1 MHLDHETYSTP
12 VVLCAGDSFIRD
24 WRVSELLNVGG
35 ITVPPHLELIGLITI
50 MSPRKRQLLAW
61 LLPILAIVV
70 LCAAWAVRVAPF
82 KSTQPAKP
90 LQTKSLQLLSLRA
103 KQPITASVPVPANN
117 AAELHAETPML
128 DWSPPLEPIRRLK
141 VTPKVAGD
149 NGQLLADNSRPTVRA
164 QQISTP
170 KREISVLRTRLAK
183 PSNSTINTDSDDSVL
198 NRPLRNRTNEQG
210 HRENVT
216 PDETLPTDN
225 DKPLR
230 RLNVQSKTGESV
242 EPQESK
248 KIEPL
253 DCWWQS
259 EVPTALRP
267 SDKKWTIQ
275 LDDLLVM
282 ALQHSDLVQSMRLE
296 PLIQQTEIAVAT
308 AAFDP
313 AAFVESK
320 WNDLNDPVGNT
331 LTTGGPTRYKDKN
344 VENSAGIRQKNRLG
358 GRVEAAQE
366 LNLRDT
372 NSVFFIPKNQAN
384 TRMVLSYTQPLLR
397 GGGRCY
403 NEGFIVLAQI
413 DTDIARRQLQ
423 QRLQDHLLD
432 VADAYWTL
440 YLERARYVQQL
451 HALERTVSIQEELEA
466 RAEIDVVRSQILR
479 ARGSVAQRRAAVK
492 RAEVGVRN
500 QEAVV
505 WSLTNAP
512 DLVNR
517 KTTEILPTNGPDCRP
532 LPITSEGSVVEALN
546 RRPEV
551 AVVFEKIHA
560 AQTRLGIA
568 EHELLPTL
576 NLVMQTYVHG
586 LTGDYDVGSSLS
598 RQFDTGAPSYSVGL
612 SFLMPYG
619 NAAAKANLTKRQL
632 EMSQLAH
639 ELNATL
645 KRVTVEVENALR
657 DVDAAQAS
665 IAGNK
670 ESLDAAAAELD
681 YLLDRWRMLPGED
694 RLASLLLDEALGAL
708 DRLVAAES
716 AYAQSQVDYALSIT
730 RYKRAAGMLL
740 QTYPVT
746 PDRQAVTPSRL
757 SEPEPVPPPAPGRT
771 ARNPSRAM
779 R

>member
-1 MHLDHETYSTP
+1 
-12 VVLCAGDSFIRD
+12 
-24 WRVSELLNVGG
+24 
-35 ITVPPHLELIGLITI
+35 
-50 MSPRKRQLLAW
+50 MSPRKRHFFAW
-61 LLPILAIVV
+61 LSPLLVIAV
-70 LCAAWAVRVAPF
+70 LCAAWVVRVAPS
-82 KSTQPAKP
+82 KTLQPAKSSKVEIEAP
-90 LQTKSLQLLSLRA
+90 LTLRA
-103 KQPITASVPVPANN
+103 KPSEVNPLPPAASPQDTESLVDGPV
-117 AAELHAETPML
+117 L
-128 DWSPPLEPIRRLK
+128 DWAPPLKSLRRLRAK
-141 VTPKVAGD
+141 DADENGGKDGLWDHSRPLVRASRVSGPKSEFSV
-149 NGQLLADNSRPTVRA
+149 LRLRPTVEPSSPEVGPSILNGPN
-164 QQISTP
+164 QG
-170 KREISVLRTRLAK
+170 RESEPVK
-183 PSNSTINTDSDDSVL
+183 QNVGSDKDIA
-198 NRPLRNRTNEQG
+198 
-210 HRENVT
+210 
-216 PDETLPTDN
+216 TLDAGE
-225 DKPLR
+225 PLR
-230 RLNVQSKTGESV
+230 RLSVQPLVTEASP
-242 EPQESK
+242 PQEA
-248 KIEPL
+248 ELAGEL

-259 EVPTALRP
+259 EVPSSLRP
-267 SDKKWTIQ
+267 SDKKWAIQ
-275 LDDLLVM
+275 LDDLLAM
-282 ALQHSDLVQSMRLE
+282 ALQHSDLVQAMRIE
-296 PLIQQTEIAVAT
+296 PLIAQTDIAVAV

-313 AAFVESK
+313 AAFVDSK

-344 VENSAGIRQKNRLG
+344 LENSAGIRQKNRLG
-358 GRVEAAQE
+358 GKVEAAQE
-366 LNLRDT
+366 INLRDT
-372 NSVFFIPKNQAN
+372 NSIFFKPNDQAN

-413 DTDIARRQLQ
+413 DTDIAQQQFQ

-432 VADAYWTL
+432 VADAYWAL
-440 YLERARYVQQL
+440 YLERARYVQQRN
-451 HALERTVSIQEELEA
+451 ALQRTVSIQEELEA

-479 ARGSVAQRRAAVK
+479 ARGSVAQRKAAVK
-492 RAEVGVRN
+492 RAEVGVKN

-512 DLVNR
+512 DLANR
-517 KTTEILPTNGPDCRP
+517 KATEILPTNGPDCRP
-532 LPITSEGSVVEALN
+532 LPVTSEGSVLEALN

-586 LTGDYDVGSSLS
+586 LTGDYDVGSSLA
-598 RQFDTGAPSYSVGL
+598 RQFDTGAPGYSVGL

-619 NAAAKANLTKRQL
+619 NAAAKANLSKRQL
-632 EMSQLAH
+632 EMSQLAY

-657 DVDAAQAS
+657 DVDASQAS

-716 AYAQSQVDYALSIT
+716 AFAQSQVDYALAIT

-740 QTYPVT
+740 QTYPIS
-746 PDRQAVTPSRL
+746 PERQAVKPSRL
-757 SEPEPVPPPAPGRT
+757 SEPEVVAPPVTGKT
-771 ARNPSRAM
+771 ARSASRKM